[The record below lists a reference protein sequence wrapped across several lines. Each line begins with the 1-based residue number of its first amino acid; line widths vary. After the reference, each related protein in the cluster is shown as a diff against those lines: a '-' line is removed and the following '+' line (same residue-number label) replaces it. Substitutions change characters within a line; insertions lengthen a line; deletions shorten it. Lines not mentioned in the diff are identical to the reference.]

1 MLTREWFSAR
11 EIAELS
17 LPGMPATESAV
28 VRFIKARRW
37 SEDKDRCRKR
47 PGRGGCSEYHFSLL
61 ADKARLEV
69 VRRFAKPVDVM
80 AESSKSS
87 ISIQTY
93 VRASAKKK
101 DQAEGRLQ
109 ALRDIEIEQA
119 VVGRTKAIENVA
131 ASRGIA
137 VSTVYNWIGRLAG
150 VERQNAAAALVSA
163 NHGRTARVPCS
174 DEAWQMLLAL
184 YLRLDKPPLTACFR
198 EVAAKGRELGWTIP
212 SRSCLER
219 RIQSDVPVPVRVL
232 MREGREALAKLYP
245 CQERDRSMFHALEC
259 VNADGHKWDDM
270 VRWPDGYVGR
280 PMMVAFQDLYSNLI
294 LSWRI
299 DKSENKEAVR
309 LAFGDMVETYGI
321 PEHCWLDNG
330 RSFASKWLTGG
341 VQNRFRF
348 KIKDEDPHGILP
360 LLGTQ
365 VHWTKP
371 FSGQSKPIERAFG
384 EFAGNYAKHPRFAGA
399 GTGNSPTNKPAN
411 YGDHV
416 IPLDVFLEVVA
427 TCVAEHNSREG
438 RKTRVCGGRLSF
450 QQAFNASY
458 ATSIIRK
465 ATPEHRQLWLLAAEG
480 VTARAKDGALHVM
493 GNRYSAEE
501 LLAHRGTPMVVRFDP
516 QMLLEDIHVYTL
528 DGRFV
533 CRAWRAS
540 MMRATRRKAR
550 AQRAPGSRA
559 RKCRRRL

>member
-1 MLTREWFSAR
+1 
-11 EIAELS
+11 
-17 LPGMPATESAV
+17 
-28 VRFIKARRW
+28 
-37 SEDKDRCRKR
+37 
-47 PGRGGCSEYHFSLL
+47 
-61 ADKARLEV
+61 
-69 VRRFAKPVDVM
+69 
-80 AESSKSS
+80 
-87 ISIQTY
+87 
-93 VRASAKKK
+93 
-101 DQAEGRLQ
+101 
-109 ALRDIEIEQA
+109 
-119 VVGRTKAIENVA
+119 VA

-533 CRAWRAS
+533 CMAKLQGLARFDDAS
-540 MMRATRRKAR
+540 DAQESAR
-550 AQRAPGSRA
+550 AKGAWLKGKKMQAQALIRMSAAEAAAMTQLVDDAPLPETKIVRPLFGRGGAALA
-559 RKCRRRL
+559 RQQEVEADEEFSPAVQDLMDDYRRRHAGEKPRLAWDADDAD